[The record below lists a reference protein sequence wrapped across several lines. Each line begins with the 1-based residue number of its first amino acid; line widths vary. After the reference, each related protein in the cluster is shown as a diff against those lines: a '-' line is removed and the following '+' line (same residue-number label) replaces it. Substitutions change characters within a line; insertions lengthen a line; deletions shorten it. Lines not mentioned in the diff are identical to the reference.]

1 MCSCPARSLQFPKSR
16 RSRSQSWWRLLLSPA
31 FTKGEMRSGRRT
43 QPERSP
49 PTPGENGFLGGLFLP
64 RTLIPI
70 GDNHR
75 RGAGSR
81 HLRTSVSR
89 LEPEGDAVGTRQRL
103 GRRGRRS

>member
-1 MCSCPARSLQFPKSR
+1 MCSCPARSLQFPNSW

-49 PTPGENGFLGGLFLP
+49 PTPGENGFLRGLFLP

-89 LEPEGDAVGTRQRL
+89 LEPEGDVVGTRQRL